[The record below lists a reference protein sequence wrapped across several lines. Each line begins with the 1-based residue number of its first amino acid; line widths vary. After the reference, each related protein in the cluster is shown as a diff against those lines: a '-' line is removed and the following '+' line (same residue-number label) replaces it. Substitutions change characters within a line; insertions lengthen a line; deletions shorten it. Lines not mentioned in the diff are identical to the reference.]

1 MVLKDLKY
9 FLSSRFALTYL
20 GAVSSVFIVIA
31 ILSSFGFIT
40 DNGKEKYACLF
51 SENLGCID
59 YKITSTATTVF
70 IENKGDDIIINKV
83 KASDCRDK
91 EENILLKNGE
101 KAAISLDNCKKEE
114 SGKNIERNIKIEYVD
129 ASGNAGAI
137 TGSVISV
144 VE

>member
-9 FLSSRFALTYL
+9 FLGSRFALTYL

-70 IENKGDDIIINKV
+70 VENKGDDIIINKI
-83 KASDCRDK
+83 KASDCEEK

-101 KAAISLDNCKKEE
+101 KAAISLDNCKTVE
-114 SGKNIERNIKIEYVD
+114 SGKNVERDIKIDYVD
-129 ASGNAGAI
+129 AGGNGGTI
-137 TGSVISV
+137 TGNVIAV

>member
-51 SENLGCID
+51 SENLGCLD
-59 YKITSTATTVF
+59 YKITSTATTIFV
-70 IENKGDDIIINKV
+70 ENKGSDIVISNVQVEGCEK
-83 KASDCRDK
+83 KD
-91 EENILLKNGE
+91 ENLILKGGE
-101 KAAISLDNCKKEE
+101 RLLLSLDNCKTEE
-114 SGKNIERNIKIEYVD
+114 SGKNVERGIEIKYVD
-129 ASGNAGAI
+129 ASGNGGTI
-137 TGSVISV
+137 TGNVIAV